1 MSNMKR
7 VLELIESMGS
17 EASAESV
24 YMRGVADGLAVSAD
38 VIEEVMAE
46 LAAQEAYDNLTD
58 DAQFED
64 TVFEITT
71 LDEDGEDAAMIG
83 VTWNWSDAVETAI
96 LESALSDS
104 LVMVKTVDSNT
115 DRILFTKIFG
125 GQF

>member
-7 VLELIESMGS
+7 VLETIANLKVGVSVEQAFLEGVYEGLDLSS
-17 EASAESV
+17 ELLDDLL
-24 YMRGVADGLAVSAD
+24 AD
-38 VIEEVMAE
+38 EV
-46 LAAQEAYDNLTD
+46 AQEASDYLM

-64 TVFEITT
+64 TVFEIVT